1 MFVKIFQVLAN
12 ERMDKKSKLV
22 EFSTQKRF
30 QIRACVIS
38 ARKVKYLDVTT
49 MFTHSY
55 ANTPLGQS
63 ERA

>member
-30 QIRACVIS
+30 QIRACVIR
-38 ARKVKYLDVTT
+38 ARKAKYLDSASHKGVRLRVVD
-49 MFTHSY
+49 S
-55 ANTPLGQS
+55 L
-63 ERA
+63 